1 MQERNHDSFFDE
13 KGAEGE
19 AQQRLMDMIEK
30 QGTSGVKQFR
40 KGARV
45 SGTVARVGK
54 DFVFIDIGAKN
65 EAIMKRGELLGD
77 DGNVAVGPGDEVQGY
92 LVSDEQGELVLS
104 RSLEG
109 YQAGIGELREAA
121 KQKVPVQ
128 GKVTGINKGGL
139 TVKIMGHRAFCP
151 ASQVEIKYVKDL
163 NGYFGKSLT
172 FVISRI
178 AEGGRNIVLSRI
190 PLLEEDLEKALDALT
205 ADAESRTIH
214 TGRITRIAP
223 YGLFVDLGA
232 VEGLAHISE
241 VSWERVEKLE
251 DEYSVGDEVKCVV
264 LGVEKK
270 DPLRDSKVSLS
281 VRQAKGDP
289 WLDVEQKFQVGS
301 RVEGEVTR
309 LADFGAFVR
318 LVPGVEGLVHI
329 SEMSW
334 ARRVRHPR
342 DVVQV
347 GQQVTVTVLSVDPNK
362 REIGLSLKDVE
373 GDPWKDLPRTMPV
386 GSIVKGTVAS
396 QARYG
401 YFVDLRE
408 GVTGLLVHGNIAS
421 DRKDAIKV
429 GDTVDVG
436 IDSIDM
442 DQRRIGLSLGMK
454 EKAEAEDR
462 AKDYIREKTSGREK
476 GPSGSMS
483 EFGQALKDALRERK
497 EEQ

>member
-1 MQERNHDSFFDE
+1 M
-13 KGAEGE
+13 
-19 AQQRLMDMIEK
+19 
-30 QGTSGVKQFR
+30 
-40 KGARV
+40 
-45 SGTVARVGK
+45 
-54 DFVFIDIGAKN
+54 
-65 EAIMKRGELLGD
+65 
-77 DGNVAVGPGDEVQGY
+77 
-92 LVSDEQGELVLS
+92 
-104 RSLEG
+104 
-109 YQAGIGELREAA
+109 
-121 KQKVPVQ
+121 
-128 GKVTGINKGGL
+128 
-139 TVKIMGHRAFCP
+139 
-151 ASQVEIKYVKDL
+151 
-163 NGYFGKSLT
+163 
-172 FVISRI
+172 
-178 AEGGRNIVLSRI
+178 
-190 PLLEEDLEKALDALT
+190 
-205 ADAESRTIH
+205 
-214 TGRITRIAP
+214 
-223 YGLFVDLGA
+223 
-232 VEGLAHISE
+232 
-241 VSWERVEKLE
+241 EKLE

-281 VRQAKGDP
+281 IRQAKGDP

-309 LADFGAFVR
+309 LANFGAFVR

-347 GQQVTVTVLSVDPNK
+347 GQRVTVTVLSVDPDK

-373 GDPWKDLPRTMPV
+373 GDPWKDLPQRMPV
-386 GSIVKGTVAS
+386 GSVVRGTVAS

-401 YFVDLRE
+401 YFVDLQE

-421 DRKDAIKV
+421 DRKDSIKV
-429 GDTVDVG
+429 GDTVDVS

-454 EKAEAEDR
+454 EKTEAEDR
-462 AKDYIREKTSGREK
+462 AKDYLREKSSSKAK